1 MASGVAVSDEC
12 VSKYNELKLGHSF
25 RYIIFKLNDTNTEII
40 VEKTAP
46 PTAKWE
52 DFVKDLPKEDCRY
65 AAYDFQFSTPEGGNR
80 EKILFVL
87 WSSDNSKTK
96 SKMLYTSSKD
106 AIKKKLNLMSNDI
119 QATDAAEIDY
129 KVVLEK
135 VLTFTK

>member
-12 VSKYNELKLGHSF
+12 ISKFNELKLGHSY
-25 RYIIFKLNDTNTEII
+25 RYIIFKLNDSNTEIV

-46 PTAKWE
+46 PTATWE
-52 DFVKDLPKEDCRY
+52 EFVKELPASDCRY
-65 AAYDFQFSTPEGGNR
+65 AAYDFEFSVEGGQR

-87 WSSDNSKTK
+87 WSSDQAKTK

-129 KVVLEK
+129 NVVLEK
-135 VLTFTK
+135 VKTFTK